1 MQDTPFEGGEPTGP
15 PGGLTPDLNIGT
27 DPGFGAPNLN
37 VSGTA
42 TIGTGLTV
50 TAGGAT
56 IIAGGTIIQAGG
68 ANITGGLAYDA
79 VSGGPPAVT
88 TTSQSLSAQTASIT
102 MTGSGRVIYLT
113 PSTSLSSC
121 TLTPTGSA
129 SVTNGAE
136 VTLVNLH
143 ASSAS
148 TITIPSGAG
157 AGPQAITISGTEVAR
172 FMYVAP
178 LQIWSKIGGF

>member
-1 MQDTPFEGGEPTGP
+1 MSLIAFTSPTNTATFTG
-15 PGGLTPDLNIGT
+15 NVSIVT
-27 DPGFGAPNLN
+27 DPETKDA
-37 VSGTA
+37 
-42 TIGTGLTV
+42 GLLSFDQ
-50 TAGGAT
+50 
-56 IIAGGTIIQAGG
+56 II
-68 ANITGGLAYDA
+68 
-79 VSGGPPAVT
+79 GGPPTAT

-157 AGPQAITISGTEVAR
+157 AGPQAITISGSEVAR

-178 LQIWSKIGGF
+178 LQTWQKIGGF